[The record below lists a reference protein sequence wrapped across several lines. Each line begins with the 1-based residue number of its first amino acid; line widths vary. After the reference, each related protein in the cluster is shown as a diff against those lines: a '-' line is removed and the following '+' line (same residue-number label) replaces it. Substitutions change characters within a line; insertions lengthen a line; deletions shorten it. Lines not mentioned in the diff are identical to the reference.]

1 MIFMK
6 HILILLSFITFFY
19 ACNES
24 AAGKKKATK
33 TSPKEKFSFSNVIK
47 GSLSATLALPGQ
59 LQPFE
64 IVQLYPKVN
73 GFVKN
78 VLVDRGTVVKK
89 GQVLLQLEAPEIQ
102 EQYLAAKSKAQ
113 QAMSMYFAS
122 KDNYERLLS
131 TSKTPGTVSLHD
143 LQMAQSKMMA
153 DSAVAEAEKS
163 TANSLKATQD
173 YLVVRAPFDGVI
185 TERNVHPGALV
196 GPNIKTDDK
205 PMLVLQQEAK
215 LRLVIEVPE
224 VYTSQLAGKSTFSF
238 SVNSLPGKLFR
249 GTLSR
254 SSGALS
260 TKLRSETAE
269 IDVFN
274 AQHLLKPGMYAQV
287 LLPLSGN
294 AEALI
299 VPHASIVTSTE
310 RKYVIMIKD
319 GKTKWID
326 IAEGN
331 IRNDSAEI
339 FGNLKEGDVVL
350 SKATDE
356 IKEGVDVK

>member
-1 MIFMK
+1 MK
-6 HILILLSFITFFY
+6 HILILLSLIILFY
-19 ACNES
+19 SCNQS
-24 AAGKKKATK
+24 ASGKKNEAKEAA
-33 TSPKEKFSFSNVIK
+33 KEKFSFSKIMK
-47 GSLSATLALPGQ
+47 GSLSTSLALPGQ

-64 IVQLYPKVN
+64 IVQLFPKVN

-78 VLVDRGTVVKK
+78 VLVDRGTVVKT

-102 EQYLAAKSKAQ
+102 EQYLAAKAKTQ
-113 QAMSMYFAS
+113 QAISMYYAS
-122 KDNYERLLS
+122 KDNFERLLS
-131 TSKTPGTVSLHD
+131 TSKTPGTVSPHD
-143 LQMAQSKMMA
+143 LEMARSKMMA
-153 DSAVAEAEKS
+153 DSAVAEAERS
-163 TANSLKATQD
+163 TSNSLKATLD
-173 YLVVRAPFDGVI
+173 YLVVKAPFDGVI

-238 SVNSLPGKLFR
+238 SVNSLPGKTFQ

-254 SSGALS
+254 ASGALS
-260 TKLRSETAE
+260 TKYRSETAE
-269 IDVFN
+269 IDVLN
-274 AQHLLKPGMYAQV
+274 QQHLLKPGMYAQV

-299 VPHASIVTSTE
+299 VPHSSIVTSTE
-310 RKYVIMIKD
+310 RKYVIVVKD
-319 GKTKWID
+319 GKTRWID

-331 IRNDSAEI
+331 SRNDSTEI
-339 FGNLKEGDVVL
+339 FGNLNEGEIVL

-356 IKEGVDVK
+356 IREGIDVK